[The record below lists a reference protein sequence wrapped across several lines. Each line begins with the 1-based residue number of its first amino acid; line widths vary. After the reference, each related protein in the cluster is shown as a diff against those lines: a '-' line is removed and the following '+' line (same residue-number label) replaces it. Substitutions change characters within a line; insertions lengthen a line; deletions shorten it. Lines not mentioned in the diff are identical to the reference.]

1 MRKRTRISICI
12 ILVLVSVC
20 LTSCK
25 EEKQTKQ
32 KKTEEN
38 HKQIEAMYVPCEE
51 DNYIFFDRSTES
63 PFYAIIPEDK
73 LYDAHENKIK
83 KKDLG
88 AGDILVCYGDGKML
102 QSYPGQYPGVTKMV
116 RIKKGTVADTE
127 KYQQEVAKFLQRP
140 SKADIPYMDI
150 ENMQKNALVTTSAT
164 EGNYEWKY
172 EDMNGKQQMEKVE
185 DRTFFEKEGLAE
197 IVCNG
202 ENSDL
207 KLLFS
212 VAPNYVKVMRYSV
225 STAKEKNSH
234 GQRVRVVLDE
244 NIGYIKRA
252 KKSCIYEVI
261 ATWDNGKVHYG
272 FYIP

>member
-1 MRKRTRISICI
+1 MRKRARISLLI
-12 ILVLVSVC
+12 ILVLFSVS

-25 EEKQTKQ
+25 EEKKTKE
-32 KKTEEN
+32 KSTKEN
-38 HKQIEAMYVPCEE
+38 HSPIEAMYVPCE
-51 DNYIFFDRSTES
+51 DDKYIFFDRSTES

-73 LYDAHENKIK
+73 LYDEHKNKIK
-83 KKDLG
+83 QKDLG
-88 AGDILVCYGDGKML
+88 AGDILVCYGDGRML

-116 RIKKGTVADTE
+116 RIKKGTVEDTE
-127 KYQQEVAKFLQRP
+127 KYQQEVAKFVQRP

-150 ENMQKNALVTTSAT
+150 ENTQKNALVTTSAT

-172 EDMNGKQQMEKVE
+172 EDMNGKQQVEKVE
-185 DRTFFEKEGLAE
+185 DITFFEKEGLSE

-212 VAPNYVKVMRYSV
+212 ASPNYIKVMRYPV
-225 STAKEKNSH
+225 SAEKEKISR
-234 GQRVRVVLDE
+234 GQRVRVGLDE
-244 NIGYIKRA
+244 NIGYIKNA
-252 KKSCIYEVI
+252 KKSCVYEVI